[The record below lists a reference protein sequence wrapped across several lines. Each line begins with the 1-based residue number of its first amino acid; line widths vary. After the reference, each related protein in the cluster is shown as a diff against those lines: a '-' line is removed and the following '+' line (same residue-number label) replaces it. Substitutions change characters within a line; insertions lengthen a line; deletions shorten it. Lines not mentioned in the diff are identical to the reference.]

1 MDNTDLQMA
10 ASAIEQSDTSEMD
23 GKYLTFWTDGQLF
36 GVPIADVVQIV
47 GMQNITNIPE
57 FPHYAKGVIN
67 LRGSIIPLID
77 MRLRLAKQEAPY
89 DERTCIIVTNIEQ
102 RDVGLTVKITPRI
115 NPSGNVI
122 LTVEEK
128 FEDVLGSQTIQ
139 DQSWPTVTTRK
150 LSADVSVGSGETV
163 ILGGLVKTS
172 KSEDSSGIPLLKDI
186 KAATP
191 APTPPTT

>member
-102 RDVGLTVKITPRI
+102 RDVGFIVDEVDEVLSVSGERIVPPPQIAGNNAAYITGIGKLDSR
-115 NPSGNVI
+115 V
-122 LTVEEK
+122 
-128 FEDVLGSQTIQ
+128 VLLM
-139 DQSWPTVTTRK
+139 DTRK
-150 LSADVSVGSGETV
+150 IVGEDELASLS
-163 ILGGLVKTS
+163 
-172 KSEDSSGIPLLKDI
+172 DI
-186 KAATP
+186 TG
-191 APTPPTT
+191 TEN